1 MASAS
6 EVTTIIY
13 PSDRDWHGLTEIT
26 LHLYR
31 ASGEF
36 VCEHRVLVVMG
47 IHAFTSLLEEGM
59 VAREF
64 NLEQNVPCPSFMNR
78 YAGQLHRERP
88 CEYTLVWEGMVME
101 HGTTFSEY
109 IDNHGM
115 SLASPN
121 DICVLQTE
129 VQFVCF
135 EWQDKK
141 PVSRTVQV

>member
-6 EVTTIIY
+6 EVTTLID

-59 VAREF
+59 VAPEF
-64 NLEQNVPCPSFMNR
+64 NLEQNVPCPSYFNR
-78 YAGQLHRERP
+78 FAGQLRLDRP
-88 CEYTLVWEGMVME
+88 YNYTLVWEGMVME
-101 HGTTFSEY
+101 HGTAFSDY

-115 SLASPN
+115 SLDSPN
-121 DICVLQTE
+121 DICV
-129 VQFVCF
+129 V
-135 EWQDKK
+135 
-141 PVSRTVQV
+141 

>member
-6 EVTTIIY
+6 EVTTLID
-13 PSDRDWHGLTEIT
+13 PSDRDWHGLTEII

-36 VCEHRVLVVMG
+36 VCECKVFAMVSVLGFSM
-47 IHAFTSLLEEGM
+47 SLEDGM
-59 VAREF
+59 VAPGF
-64 NLEQNVPCPSFMNR
+64 HIEQNVPCPSFMNR

-115 SLASPN
+115 SLDSPN

-129 VQFVCF
+129 VQSVCF

-141 PVSRTVQV
+141 PVPRTVQV